1 MRILGELK
9 KMMMKVCVF
18 CGNGGD
24 IKKEK
29 DNNMYGGIKYYHN
42 KCFLS
47 ILSSPEKYTH
57 SEVDVALEIEDL
69 IKYRKIEEKQKN
81 DFRMSRIIRAQ
92 KRLKREGE
100 L

>member
-1 MRILGELK
+1 MRILDKLK
-9 KMMMKVCVF
+9 KMTMKVCVF

-29 DNNMYGGIKYYHN
+29 DNNMYGSIKYYHN

-47 ILSSPEKYTH
+47 ILSSPENHTH
-57 SEVDVALEIEDL
+57 LKVDVALEIEDL
-69 IKYRKIEEKQKN
+69 IKYRKSEEKKKN

-92 KRLKREGE
+92 NRLKREGE